1 MSSNGDRM
9 RFAASAGRV
18 VAVTSKLENNLNY
31 FDVDGKVISDLTN
44 VVLTMNGDNLMDV
57 ATDGTTWLAACLDG
71 DIWESTNAGAAWSQ
85 VADAQSSDDFESITC
100 DVVLPL

>member
-1 MSSNGDRM
+1 
-9 RFAASAGRV
+9 
-18 VAVTSKLENNLNY
+18 
-31 FDVDGKVISDLTN
+31 
-44 VVLTMNGDNLMDV
+44 LMDV